1 MRRRYWSSAKVRSF
15 KLDYERVM
23 EELKSYAERS
33 LAKGA
38 KAVVLIGSL
47 ARGDYTAFSDAD
59 VLVLVEK
66 SSKRPVDRIEDFIDP
81 SLSLDLEPL
90 VYAVDEFLEMA
101 REKRKVALEAV
112 RYGKL
117 LAGDS
122 GILEKARKILNSG

>member
-1 MRRRYWSSAKVRSF
+1 
-15 KLDYERVM
+15 M

-101 REKRKVALEAV
+101 RERRKVVLEAV
-112 RYGKL
+112 KYGKL

-122 GILEKARKILNSG
+122 DILEKAREML